1 MLRDCVVS
9 EVNRGFLWRVPVAA
23 VVGGLLLPLCMAAC
37 SADKPLAPLS
47 EDIGLRPGE
56 IVPPVEADGVEAVE
70 ATTETVEPLPS
81 GPCLALNPD
90 EINFG
95 GKKYG
100 EAAVTPLEIKSCG
113 DEPLELYGISI
124 GEDSSPD
131 FEVDLSALSHEPAI
145 DNPVVVPTEET
156 VTIQVVFVPDMEN
169 PFDDDGNILL
179 DEGTVVVQSNAPEG
193 GALVPL
199 SGAGV
204 AVACPTAVIVC
215 AEGDEVTPST
225 ELHLHG
231 DQSYAPNGAIQKW
244 EWDVEQPADS
254 ESVFSP
260 SAAFPNPT
268 FEVDRLGKYTFS
280 LTVYDEDD
288 TPSCIPAAYQVMVAP
303 TDGIRVE
310 LVWHTP
316 GDPDETDEGPETG
329 TDLNLHFV
337 HPLAEGPDLDADGA
351 PDGWFDMPF
360 DCFWFNGNPN
370 WGNYDL
376 GIDDDPHLD
385 RDDVDGAGPE
395 NITLSSPES
404 VTYRVG
410 VHYWDDWGYGPS
422 AATVRVYIYA
432 QLVLEVADVNM
443 VKGDMWE
450 VCTIKWTTYEPQIGL
465 VTTGDGQYKITPN
478 YQNPYFFN
486 P

>member
-1 MLRDCVVS
+1 
-9 EVNRGFLWRVPVAA
+9 
-23 VVGGLLLPLCMAAC
+23 MAAC
-37 SADKPLAPLS
+37 SADKSPAPQS

-56 IVPPVEADGVEAVE
+56 IVPAVEADGVEALEV
-70 ATTETVEPLPS
+70 TTETVEPLPS
-81 GPCLALNPD
+81 GPCLTLTSD

-95 GKKYG
+95 GKIIG

-113 DEPLELYGISI
+113 DEPLELYAISI
-124 GEDSSPD
+124 VDGSSPD
-131 FEVDLSALSHEPAI
+131 FDLDLSALPHEPAI

-169 PFDDDGNILL
+169 PFDDDGNILF
-179 DEGTVVVQSNAPEG
+179 DEGTVVIQSNAPEG
-193 GALVPL
+193 EALVPL

-225 ELHLHG
+225 ELHLYG
-231 DQSYAPNGAIQKW
+231 DQSFAPNGEIQTWKW
-244 EWDVEQPADS
+244 EVEQPAGS

-268 FEVDRLGKYTFS
+268 FEAGHLGTYTFS
-280 LTVYDEDD
+280 LTVYDQTG
-288 TPSCIPAAYQVMVAP
+288 TPSCFPASWQVVVAP

-316 GDPDETDEGPETG
+316 GDPDETDTGPETG

-337 HPLAEGPDLDADGA
+337 HPLAGGPDLDEDGV

-370 WGNYDL
+370 WGNYDPAF
-376 GIDDDPHLD
+376 DDDPHLD
-385 RDDVDGAGPE
+385 RDDIDGAGPE

-410 VHYWDDWGYGPS
+410 VYYWDDWGYGAS
-422 AATVRVYIYA
+422 EATVRVYIYA
-432 QLVLEVADVNM
+432 QLVFEVPAVNM

-450 VCTIKWTTYEPQIGL
+450 VCTIKWTTYEPQIDL
-465 VTTGDGQYKITPN
+465 VTTGDGEYKITPN